1 MDCLRAKIAGLAFA
15 MALPSAPLWA
25 QGQCQNLPKVVLQPG
40 ALVAPGYRG
49 VGLAIKRGDSIT
61 PEVDTLPL
69 DLTTLAQAQAF
80 QQGLHRGESAVLL
93 WTRADSTRCW
103 SAIESAPQETEAAPA
118 QRQRAPQTCHS
129 VKGDWETIVRR
140 HEKVGAYTLLVFDE
154 KGNLCDFSREYGI
167 EGDAI
172 YVGIFMPGSASW
184 GVTFENCALEPSG
197 PRVYVPAVT
206 FPDLRSG
213 EVKGPRGEPVDLV
226 TAGPRHCYSGQVDL
240 VLRHDSGGSKAEY
253 RYPLLQYRRYEATLQ
268 FGVLFSTLH
277 DETFGLRPDS
287 TIFSKGPTANGPEYA
302 VSVVLYSLG
311 RQVESLL
318 AGRRYQGRDIV
329 HDRNWKDLFGVMMAV
344 SLQNPGRRFTAGLTL
359 ELLPGLNV
367 LAGWEWARV
376 HELAGMAEGD
386 TLKADASAIPTK
398 DVWRSQLVM
407 GGSIDLNYVTALF
420 SQKK

>member
-69 DLTTLAQAQAF
+69 DLTALAQAQAF

-103 SAIESAPQETEAAPA
+103 SAVESAPQETEAAPA

-213 EVKGPRGEPVDLV
+213 EVKGPLGEPVDLV
-226 TAGPRHCYSGQVDL
+226 TAGPRRASVPRQGHRPRPQLEGSL
-240 VLRHDSGGSKAEY
+240 RRHDGGQPPEPGS
-253 RYPLLQYRRYEATLQ
+253 PVHGWSH
-268 FGVLFSTLH
+268 FGAAPWPQRPG
-277 DETFGLRPDS
+277 GLGVGSRP
-287 TIFSKGPTANGPEYA
+287 
-302 VSVVLYSLG
+302 
-311 RQVESLL
+311 
-318 AGRRYQGRDIV
+318 
-329 HDRNWKDLFGVMMAV
+329 
-344 SLQNPGRRFTAGLTL
+344 
-359 ELLPGLNV
+359 
-367 LAGWEWARV
+367 
-376 HELAGMAEGD
+376 
-386 TLKADASAIPTK
+386 
-398 DVWRSQLVM
+398 
-407 GGSIDLNYVTALF
+407 
-420 SQKK
+420 